1 VSRFEAIDHVS
12 VPVGDVDE
20 AVHFYGEVLGLA
32 QIDRPDFGFPG
43 AWFGTG
49 TVPLHLTTGSKRRSE
64 PHLAANEAHIAFR
77 VDGTEDLVAR
87 LRRADIEIYELE
99 NSPAAN
105 AQLFFHDPWGNMLEI
120 IDY

>member
-1 VSRFEAIDHVS
+1 MSRFEAIDHVS

-20 AVHFYGEVLGLA
+20 AIHFYGEVLGLA

-49 TVPLHLTTGSKRRSE
+49 TVPLHLTTGSKRQSD
-64 PHLAANEAHIAFR
+64 PHLAPKEAHIAFR
-77 VDGTEDLVAR
+77 VSGIENLVAR
-87 LRRADIEIYELE
+87 LRTADIEIHELE